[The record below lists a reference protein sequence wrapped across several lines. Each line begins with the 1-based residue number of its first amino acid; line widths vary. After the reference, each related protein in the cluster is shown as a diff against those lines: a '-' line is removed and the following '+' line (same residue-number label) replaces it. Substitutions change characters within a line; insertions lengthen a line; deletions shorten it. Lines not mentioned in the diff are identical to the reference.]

1 MNRTLPSVIKWLL
14 IVTVGIFLLDKF
26 TQSRFLYPWMALD
39 PLDVLHRGQI
49 WRLVSYMFLHDTR
62 PPFMHIL
69 WNMLMLW
76 MFGAPLVPVFGDRR
90 FLIFYLSSGF
100 FAGLCSLIFY
110 GITQNPATVIGAS
123 GGLFALLFAFAKLF
137 PRQEF
142 LLFFFFPVQ
151 ARYAVLII
159 GGIELLMITSNDNI
173 AHIAH
178 LGGALYGWMWFSLED
193 RLVMAWGQWKRRK
206 KTRIEKDLRKA
217 EREVNSVMVD
227 IDPIL
232 KKISEKGMNS
242 LTAEEREILERASE
256 VKRKQRAKIVRLEDW
271 RQRKQDE

>member
-1 MNRTLPSVIKWLL
+1 MNRTLPPVIKWLL
-14 IVTVGIFLLDKF
+14 IVSVGIFLLDYF
-26 TQSRFLYPWMALD
+26 TKGRFFYQWFALD
-39 PLDVLHRGQI
+39 PADVTQRGQI
-49 WRLVSYMFLHDTR
+49 WRLVSYMFVHDTT
-62 PPFMHIL
+62 PPFFHVL

-76 MFGAPLVPVFGDRR
+76 MFGAPLVPVFGERR
-90 FLIFYLSSGF
+90 FLVFYLSSGF
-100 FAGLCSLIFY
+100 FAGICSMIFY
-110 GITQNPATVIGAS
+110 GVTQNPTTIIGAS

-159 GGIELLMITSNDNI
+159 GGIELLMITSNDRI

-193 RLVMAWGQWKRRK
+193 RVMAGWGRWQNRK
-206 KTRIEKDLRKA
+206 SIALEK
-217 EREVNSVMVD
+217 EVRQSEKEAQSVMVD

-242 LTAEEREILERASE
+242 LSAAEREILARASE
-256 VKRKQRAKIVRLEDW
+256 VKRKQRSKVIRLDDW
-271 RQRKQDE
+271 RQKKRNE